1 MINLD
6 MEAQTLV
13 MVILEW
19 VHKDKDNSV
28 SQALTNLVL
37 ANQALS
43 NQAMSSQA
51 MSSQALDSKI
61 SASQEWVAVTWATIL
76 T

>member
-51 MSSQALDSKI
+51 LDSKI
-61 SASQEWVAVTWATIL
+61 SASQEWAAVTWVTTL